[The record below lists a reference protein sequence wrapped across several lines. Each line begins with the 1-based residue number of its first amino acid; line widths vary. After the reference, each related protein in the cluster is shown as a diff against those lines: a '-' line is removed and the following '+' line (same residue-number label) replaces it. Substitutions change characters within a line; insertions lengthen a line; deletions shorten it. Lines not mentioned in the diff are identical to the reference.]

1 MTHVEA
7 SIESGSGEG
16 MSRKQLRSDE
26 WFNRHDEVGIRHR
39 SALATIG
46 LDPQY
51 AAGRPI
57 IGICNPVS
65 ELNNCEIGLQDLIEP
80 IKRGVAQAGGLAL
93 QFGTMGLGAEF
104 LKPSDLPYRNLVSMD
119 IEETVRGNPIDGLVL
134 LSGCDKTTP
143 AQLMAAASCNIPAV
157 QLCAGPKATGF
168 WRGQEISAATDLW
181 KHWDDFRAGRLR
193 EKDLSELEQCI
204 SCSYG
209 TCNEMGT
216 ASTMAAMSE
225 ALGMMPSGTSTIPAN
240 HSRRRVA
247 AEAAGRRIVEMVHDD
262 LRPCRIMTDQAF
274 SNAIHV
280 LSAIGGST
288 NAIIHLV
295 AIAGRLGISLPL
307 NLFDDISQKTPMI
320 VNLKPSGRYM
330 MDHLHRAGG
339 LPAVMHE
346 LTDLLDQ
353 DCLTVSGK
361 VLREHI
367 KDAACFDRD
376 VIRPLSNP
384 VFPSGA
390 LMILKGNLV
399 PSGAVLKAS
408 AATERLMNHTGR
420 AVVFDSYQDMLARID
435 SENLDVSPDS
445 VLVMRNVGP
454 TGVPGMP
461 EWGEIPIPAKLLK
474 QGVRDV
480 LRISD
485 SRMSGTSFGAV
496 VLHAAPEAA
505 IGGPLAIVK
514 DGDQIQLSVTE
525 RRLDLLVPEH
535 EMRERLA
542 RWSPIRSEHLRGFPR
557 LYIDHVLQADQGCDF
572 DFLRPSSPEALR
584 FIPPIVGRT

>member
-1 MTHVEA
+1 
-7 SIESGSGEG
+7 

-134 LSGCDKTTP
+134 LAGCDKTTP
-143 AQLMAAASCNIPAV
+143 AQLMAAGSCDIPAI

-262 LRPCRIMTDQAF
+262 LRPGRIMTDKAF
-274 SNAIHV
+274 RNAICV

-307 NLFDDISQKTPMI
+307 SLFDDISQKTPMI

-339 LPAVMHE
+339 LPAVMRE

-367 KDAACFDRD
+367 KEAACFDRD
-376 VIRPLSNP
+376 VIRPSSNP

-390 LMILKGNLV
+390 LIILKGNLV

-420 AVVFDSYQDMLARID
+420 AVVFDSYRDMLARID
-435 SENLDVSPDS
+435 SDNLAVSPDS

-505 IGGPLAIVK
+505 IGGPLAIVN
-514 DGDQIQLSVTE
+514 DGDQIKLSVTE
-525 RRLDLLVPEH
+525 RRLDLLIPEQ

-542 RWSPIRSEHLRGFPR
+542 RWSPKRSEHLRGFPR

-584 FIPPIVGRT
+584 FVPPIVGRT